1 MPIIHGIK
9 VTEISTGARAI
20 AALSTAIIGLV
31 ATATDADVAVFP
43 LDTPVLVTDV
53 SAAIGKAGV
62 QGTLAKA
69 LDAISDQCSP
79 IVVVVRVAPGVDA
92 AATRTA
98 IIGTTTSG
106 GQKTGMQALLAAES
120 QLGVRPRIL
129 GIPAYDDATVTAA
142 LVTVAQ
148 KLRGF
153 AYCAA
158 DGDTVS
164 EAIDYAEG
172 FSARELML
180 LWPEFSDWTGS
191 AVARALG
198 LRARI
203 DSETGWHKTLSNVPV
218 NGVTG
223 LARPVQ
229 FDLLG
234 GASEAGLLND
244 ANITTLIRSDGF
256 RFWGNRTMSGEPL
269 FAFESAART
278 AQVLQDTI
286 ANGLLWAID
295 KPITA
300 TLVKDILD
308 TINAQFR
315 KLQSQGRIIGA
326 KATYDP
332 AANPASSLAA
342 GTIAIDYEY
351 TPCAPAE
358 AILLNQRITDRFYA
372 SLSDQL
378 AQLG

>member
-9 VTEISTGARAI
+9 VTEINTGARAI

-31 ATATDADVAVFP
+31 AIATDADATAFP

-53 SAAIGKAGV
+53 SAAIGKAGA

-69 LDAISDQCSP
+69 LDAIADQCSP
-79 IVVVVRVAPGVDA
+79 IIIVVRVAPGVDA

-98 IIGTTTSG
+98 IIGTTTAE

-129 GIPAYDDATVTAA
+129 GVPGYDDEDVAAA

-158 DGDTVS
+158 QADTVA
-164 EAIDYAEG
+164 EAITYADG
-172 FSARELML
+172 FGQREIML
-180 LWPEFSDWTGS
+180 IWPEFSDWTGS

-234 GASEAGLLND
+234 GASEASLLND

-256 RFWGNRTMSGEPL
+256 RFWGNRTMSSEPL
-269 FAFESAART
+269 FAFESATRT

-300 TLVKDILD
+300 VLVKDILD
-308 TINAQFR
+308 TINAEFR

-332 AANPASSLAA
+332 AANPPSSLAA
-342 GTIAIDYEY
+342 GTIVIDYEY

>member
-9 VTEISTGARAI
+9 VTEINTGARAI

-31 ATATDADVAVFP
+31 ATATDADVAAFP

-129 GIPAYDDATVTAA
+129 GIPGYDDATVTAA

-180 LWPEFSDWTGS
+180 IWPEFSDWTGS

>member
-1 MPIIHGIK
+1 MSIIHGIK
-9 VTEISTGARAI
+9 VTEINTGARVI

-129 GIPAYDDATVTAA
+129 GIPGYDDATVTAA

-234 GASEAGLLND
+234 GASEASLLND

-256 RFWGNRTMSGEPL
+256 RFWGNRTMASEPL

-332 AANPASSLAA
+332 VANPASALAA

-358 AILLNQRITDRFYA
+358 AILLNQQITDRFYA

>member
-1 MPIIHGIK
+1 MPIVHGIK
-9 VTEISTGARAI
+9 VTEINTGARAI

-129 GIPAYDDATVTAA
+129 GIPGYDDATVTAA

-164 EAIDYAEG
+164 EAVDYAEG

>member
-1 MPIIHGIK
+1 MSIIHGIK
-9 VTEISTGARAI
+9 VTEINTGARVI

-31 ATATDADVAVFP
+31 ATATDADVAAFP

-129 GIPAYDDATVTAA
+129 GIPGYDDPTVTAA

-256 RFWGNRTMSGEPL
+256 RFWGNRTMASEPL

>member
-9 VTEISTGARAI
+9 VTEINTGARAI

-43 LDTPVLVTDV
+43 LDSPVLVTDV

-129 GIPAYDDATVTAA
+129 GIPGYDDATVTAA

-164 EAIDYAEG
+164 EAIDYADG

-234 GASEAGLLND
+234 GASEASLLND

-332 AANPASSLAA
+332 AENPASSLAA

>member
-1 MPIIHGIK
+1 MPIVHGIK
-9 VTEISTGARAI
+9 VTEINTGARAI

-79 IVVVVRVAPGVDA
+79 IVVVVRVAPGADA

-129 GIPAYDDATVTAA
+129 GIPGYDDATVTAA

-164 EAIDYAEG
+164 EAIDYADG

-180 LWPEFSDWTGS
+180 IWPEFSDWTGS

-203 DSETGWHKTLSNVPV
+203 DGETGWHKTLSNVPV

-256 RFWGNRTMSGEPL
+256 RFWGNRTMSSEPL